1 MWKQSIKTIDVFQV
15 KFTKKNNIQVL
26 MILKMTVIKRRTTSN
41 SEIKE
46 EVYEEDD
53 RIEGDLSNRIENQID
68 FEKNDNQE
76 QDIQINCVE
85 NVENDQE
92 HELVYQDIQRLKDAT
107 SRPKSNVNVQFMLKN
122 GEKVQA
128 KVLSKQPKHTEASQN
143 RLNFEIAGKEET
155 SSVNWDEVLWWRK
168 IKSEQI
174 LMLPAT
180 KENSQ
185 EVLHAKERE
194 LNSLKENMT
203 STGLKIMVK
212 TVFHARRSSQ
222 KNKRR
227 MEVRCWK
234 LN

>member
-1 MWKQSIKTIDVFQV
+1 
-15 KFTKKNNIQVL
+15 
-26 MILKMTVIKRRTTSN
+26 MILKMTVIKRRITSN

-46 EVYEEDD
+46 QVYEEDD

-76 QDIQINCVE
+76 QNIQINCVE

-155 SSVNWDEVLWWRK
+155 SSVNWDEVLW
-168 IKSEQI
+168 
-174 LMLPAT
+174 
-180 KENSQ
+180 
-185 EVLHAKERE
+185 
-194 LNSLKENMT
+194 
-203 STGLKIMVK
+203 
-212 TVFHARRSSQ
+212 
-222 KNKRR
+222 
-227 MEVRCWK
+227 
-234 LN
+234 

>member
-26 MILKMTVIKRRTTSN
+26 MILKMTVIKRRITSN

-107 SRPKSNVNVQFMLKN
+107 SQPKSNVNVQFMLKN

-203 STGLKIMVK
+203 LTGLKIMVK

>member
-26 MILKMTVIKRRTTSN
+26 MILKMTVIKRRITSN

-203 STGLKIMVK
+203 LTGLKIMVK
-212 TVFHARRSSQ
+212 IVFHARRSSQ